1 MIRVI
6 REAQKDQKEPQKEKE
21 QIRNAL
27 RRGLLLM
34 KSTER
39 NVRSTKDI

>member
-1 MIRVI
+1 MIRHTK
-6 REAQKDQKEPQKEKE
+6 EAQKDQKEPQKEKE

-39 NVRSTKDI
+39 SD